1 MTKENSDKKKH
12 RMLGETLGA
21 KTVLCCATILSPTQ
35 ANSNDTDQENISLP
49 LKSVGF
55 ETI

>member
-21 KTVLCCATILSPTQ
+21 KTVLCCATILSPTR

>member
-12 RMLGETLGA
+12 RMLGETHDA
-21 KTVLCCATILSPTQ
+21 KTVLCCATILSPTR